1 MEIDFDS
8 RKSEQNRRE
17 RGFGF
22 GFAARIFLGR
32 VSISFARTEAGEP
45 RMKAVGRIEAVCY
58 AAIFVDDGN
67 VRRIISA
74 RRANRKETKQ
84 WLASE

>member
-1 MEIDFDS
+1 MDIEFDP
-8 RKSEQNRRE
+8 RKSELNRRE

-22 GFAARIFLGR
+22 GFAARVFLGR
-32 VSISFARTEAGEP
+32 ISVSFARVESGEK
-45 RMKAVGRIEAVCY
+45 RMKAVGRIEGFCY
-58 AAIFVDDGN
+58 AVIFLDEGE

-84 WLASE
+84 WLESE

>member
-1 MEIDFDS
+1 MEIDFDPA
-8 RKSEQNRRE
+8 KSERNRTE

-32 VSISFARTEAGEP
+32 ISVSFARAQQGEV
-45 RMKAVGRIEAVCY
+45 RMKAVGRIEDYCY
-58 AAIFVDDGN
+58 AVIFFDDGD
-67 VRRIISA
+67 VRRIVSA
-74 RRANRKETKQ
+74 RRANRKETQQ

>member
-1 MEIDFDS
+1 MEIDFDAT
-8 RKSEQNRRE
+8 KSEQNRRE

-32 VSISFARTEAGEP
+32 TLVSFVRIEAGEA
-45 RMKAVGRIEAVCY
+45 RMKAVGRVEDVCY
-58 AAIFVDDGN
+58 TLIFVDEGD

-74 RRANRKETKQ
+74 RRANRRETKR
-84 WLASE
+84 WLASG